1 MKENV
6 NTMGIKTYVF
16 FDIETTGLPYQEKNH
31 TKITELT
38 FVAVSRNDLENGDG
52 QPLPPTNKLS
62 LLFNPQ
68 RHISEKVCN
77 LTGLSNN
84 YLKNQAIFKDKIK
97 IINSFLELPK
107 PVCLIAHNGNRFDYK
122 ILLSEY
128 LDAQETLPSDLL
140 CVDSLSGFR
149 HVMKN
154 IDIEQ
159 CKNKKICT
167 SYDYNIED
175 TSDWP
180 ELDISNED
188 WDKIDSLVASFSEMA
203 SPKTDNKKMSYSLSN
218 LYKVLL
224 GKEPVNAHR
233 AETDCVMLLECVLA
247 VKEDFLSWA
256 DAKCKPI
263 KEIKP
268 LTRM

>member
-1 MKENV
+1 MA
-6 NTMGIKTYVF
+6 IKTFVF
-16 FDIETTGLPYQEKNH
+16 FDLETTGLPYQEKNR

-38 FVAVSRNDLENGDG
+38 FVAVSRNDLENAECNA
-52 QPLPPTNKLS
+52 LPPTNKLS

-68 RHISEKVCN
+68 KHISEKVCN
-77 LTGLSNN
+77 LTGLTNHC
-84 YLKNQAIFKDKIK
+84 LKNQAIFKDKIRT
-97 IINSFLELPK
+97 INSFLELPK

-128 LDAQETLPSDLL
+128 LDANESLPTDLL

-154 IDIEQ
+154 SNIEQ
-159 CKNKKICT
+159 CKKKKICT
-167 SYDYNIED
+167 SYDYNVED
-175 TSDWP
+175 TCDWP

-188 WDKIDSLVASFSEMA
+188 WDKIDSLVASFSELN
-203 SPKTDNKKMSYSLSN
+203 SSSTDNKKMSYSLSS
-218 LYKVLL
+218 LYKTLL
-224 GKEPVNAHR
+224 GKETVNAHR
-233 AETDCVMLLECVLA
+233 AETDCIMLLECVLA
-247 VKEDFLSWA
+247 VKKDFLPWA

-268 LTRM
+268 LIRM